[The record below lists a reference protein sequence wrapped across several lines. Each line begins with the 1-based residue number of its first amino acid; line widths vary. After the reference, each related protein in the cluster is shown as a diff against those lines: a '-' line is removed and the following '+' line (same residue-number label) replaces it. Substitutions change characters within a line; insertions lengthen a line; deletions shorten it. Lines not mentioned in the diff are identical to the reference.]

1 MGTLWQDIRYGFR
14 MLGRNPGF
22 TAVMMVILAV
32 GIGAN
37 TALFSVVNAVLLR
50 PLPYEGPGRI
60 VIPCEKDK
68 EGTEWR
74 AGVREFRFLREH
86 SRAFESVAASR
97 GCRLYVTGIDRPH
110 EAVALAVS
118 ANLFPLLGIRPLLGR
133 SFLPA
138 EEQVG
143 SGRAVVLS
151 HAFWADHLGQDPEVI
166 GKTMTLDGNPYTV
179 VGIMPSG
186 FAFPFGRPTAF
197 WVPLVLDK
205 DVYGVDVVARLKK
218 DVTLAQARAEGAVL
232 AEGLRE
238 MDPKAQAGHTI
249 GIERLLDRMLKGNRR
264 LLALLF
270 GAAGF
275 VLLIACSN
283 VANLFLARA
292 TGRQREMATRVA
304 LGASRGQVVRQ
315 MLTESLLVSVG
326 AGLLGLLL
334 TVMTVQGLIRL
345 CPADIP
351 RLHETGVDGLVL
363 LFTIGAS
370 VLTGLIFGVFPAWRA
385 SEVRVSETLKEGGGR
400 STAGGR
406 WRRLHDALVV
416 SQMGLSLVLLVGAA
430 LLIRSLMALQTV
442 DLGFQPENV
451 LTLRIELPQAKYPEQ
466 HHCRAFFQ
474 PLLER
479 VRALS
484 HVRSAA
490 LVRDGL
496 DWGTEGAFIE
506 VLLDDR
512 PAPGPGEQRIA
523 KHMVVGAGY
532 FEAMGIR
539 LLKGRTFTDQD
550 IQRATTG
557 GITSGGTVIDENL
570 ARKYFPEVDP
580 IGRRIYGTPIVGVVS
595 TVKDFEVLAPTHDT
609 LYLPLSANRY
619 SQDMELVVRTDGPPQ
634 QLATALGA
642 QVAALD
648 KDLAISRL
656 QTLDA
661 TLAGM
666 LAPRRFTMILLSLFA
681 GVALALAAVGVYGLL
696 QYSAAQQ
703 THDIGIRMALGAR
716 SVDVLRSV
724 VAQGLKLALLGTGL
738 GLLGALALT
747 RVVASL
753 LYDVSPTD
761 PVTFVVV
768 SFVLITVALLASYL
782 PARRAARI
790 DPMVA
795 LRCE

>member
-1 MGTLWQDIRYGFR
+1 MTTLWHDIRYGFR
-14 MLGRNPGF
+14 MLGRNPGL

-37 TALFSVVNAVLLR
+37 TAIFSVVHAVLLR
-50 PLPYEGPGRI
+50 PLPYKDPGRI
-60 VIPCEKDK
+60 VIPSDRDK
-68 EGTEWR
+68 EGVEWR
-74 AGVREFRFLREH
+74 ASVQMFRFLREH
-86 SRAFESVAASR
+86 GRAFESVAASR
-97 GCRLYVTGIDRPH
+97 SCRLYVTGINRPH
-110 EAVALAVS
+110 EATALTVS
-118 ANLFPLLGIRPLLGR
+118 ANLFPLLGVSPWLGR
-133 SFLPA
+133 GFLPT

-151 HAFWADHLGQDPEVI
+151 HAFWADHLGQDPEVV

-186 FAFPFGRPTAF
+186 FAFPFGRSTPF

-205 DVYGVDVVARLKK
+205 DVYGVDIVARLKK

-238 MDPKAQAGHTI
+238 MNPKAEAGHTI
-249 GIERLLDRMLKGNRR
+249 GVDRLLDRMLKGNRR
-264 LLALLF
+264 LLVLLF

-292 TGRQREMATRVA
+292 TARQREMATRVA

-315 MLTESLLVSVG
+315 MLTESLLLSVG

-334 TVMTVQGLIRL
+334 TFVTVKGLIRL

-351 RLHETGVDGLVL
+351 RLQETGVDAAVL

-370 VLTGLIFGVFPAWRA
+370 VLTGLVFGVIPAWRA
-385 SEVRVSETLKEGGGR
+385 SEVRVGETLKEGGGR
-400 STAGGR
+400 STAGR
-406 WRRLHDALVV
+406 HWRRLHDALVV
-416 SQMGLSLVLLVGAA
+416 SQMGLSLVLLIGAA
-430 LLIRSLMALQTV
+430 LLIRSLAAMQAV
-442 DLGFQPENV
+442 DLGFRPENV
-451 LTLRIELPQAKYPEQ
+451 LTLHIELPQAKYPER
-466 HHCRAFFQ
+466 HHCQAFFQ

-490 LVRDGL
+490 LVRDEL

-506 VLLDDR
+506 VELDDR
-512 PAPGPGEQRIA
+512 PAPGPGEQRAA

-539 LLKGRTFTDQD
+539 VLQGRTFMDED

-557 GITSGGTVIDENL
+557 GIMRGGIVIDENL
-570 ARKYFPEVDP
+570 ARKYFPGVDP
-580 IGRRIYGTPIVGVVS
+580 IGRRVLRTPILGVVS
-595 TVKDFEVLAPTHDT
+595 TVKDFQVLAPTHDT
-609 LYLPLSANRY
+609 LYLPLSASRY
-619 SQDMELVVRTDGPPQ
+619 GQDMELVVRTDGPAQ
-634 QLATALGA
+634 QLAAALRA

-648 KDLAISRL
+648 RDLAISRL

-753 LYDVSPTD
+753 LYGVSPTD
-761 PVTFVVV
+761 PVTFVIV
-768 SFVLITVALLASYL
+768 SLVLVAVAALVSYL

-790 DPMVA
+790 DPMAA